1 MNEADIELIRAQTIS
16 MDINSEI
23 LRALMHIQY
32 DLRLLVERVESIEQN
47 MYSPPGAWPE
57 HDDVEVTNP
66 PF

>member
-1 MNEADIELIRAQTIS
+1 MNEADIKLLQAQAIS
-16 MDINSEI
+16 MDINAEI

-32 DLRLLVERVESIEQN
+32 DLRLLAERVESIEQN

>member
-1 MNEADIELIRAQTIS
+1 MNEADIKLLQAQAIS
-16 MDINSEI
+16 MDINAEI
-23 LRALMHIQY
+23 LRALMHIQH

>member
-1 MNEADIELIRAQTIS
+1 MNEADIKLLEGQAIS

>member
-1 MNEADIELIRAQTIS
+1 MNEADIKLLQGQ
-16 MDINSEI
+16 DIDMEI
-23 LRALMHIQY
+23 LRALMKIQH

>member
-1 MNEADIELIRAQTIS
+1 MNEADIKLLEGQAIS

-32 DLRLLVERVESIEQN
+32 DLRLLVERVESIEQ
-47 MYSPPGAWPE
+47 MMIAPPHGW
-57 HDDVEVTNP
+57 DDIETTNP

>member
-1 MNEADIELIRAQTIS
+1 MNEADIKLLQAQAIS
-16 MDINSEI
+16 MDINAEI

>member
-16 MDINSEI
+16 MDINAEI

>member
-16 MDINSEI
+16 MDINAKI